1 MGNVANSAGA
11 AAALAD
17 AAAEN
22 QGGDGGG
29 NAPLSGSGGEVDQTA
44 QENLAFLREMR
55 ADNLRYKKIV
65 GPAQNANNFTKQV
78 QT

>member
-1 MGNVANSAGA
+1 MSSSTDSVGSGGA
-11 AAALAD
+11 KD
-17 AAAEN
+17 VDVPS
-22 QGGDGGG
+22 GDTT
-29 NAPLSGSGGEVDQTA
+29 SRTGSGGEVDETA